1 MEFLKTCRL
10 PATKTP
16 SMSDSAIEIGSQQY
30 APVCAP
36 SGPACGRDGSLG
48 HNPNPELL
56 EELAVRIRGW
66 QRRVI
71 DVAPFTGLVRTGG
84 GDQTIGGVAEEDTH
98 ARREIGR
105 GAAVLPDH
113 NDLVIQNGREV
124 GGRDNGSDALK
135 R

>member
-1 MEFLKTCRL
+1 MPCCRHSRNTAMEFLKTCRL

-84 GDQTIGGVAEEDTH
+84 WRSDY
-98 ARREIGR
+98 RRR
-105 GAAVLPDH
+105 
-113 NDLVIQNGREV
+113 
-124 GGRDNGSDALK
+124 RDRKSTRLNSSHLGI
-135 R
+135 